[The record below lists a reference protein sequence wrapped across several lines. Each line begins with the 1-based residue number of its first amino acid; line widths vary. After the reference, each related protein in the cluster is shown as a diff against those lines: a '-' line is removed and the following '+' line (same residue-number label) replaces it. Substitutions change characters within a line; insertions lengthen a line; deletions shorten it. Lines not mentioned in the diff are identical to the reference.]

1 MKMKTFKGLME
12 IISKDVKDDLKYM
25 DSEAFSQK
33 HGKKKNELRGFR
45 EDANMTLDAQ
55 INEVLSKDASAG
67 EYIHDFVHSDNPKFA
82 GKSKEERKK
91 QALAAYYAQKNE
103 EVVDEGFERSSS
115 EFLKKHKDEMEK
127 HKQDQKA
134 KRERMDMNLKN
145 YQAGKVRASGIKEA
159 KEKTEYDY
167 EGDMARGQLQSIIN
181 NAQKVHDML
190 EDNDNLPE
198 WVQSKITLSEDYI
211 STVANY
217 MMSELDEETEK
228 HSFVAVHVKKGKH
241 ETYGS
246 TSYEAAQNAAKHW
259 KMKNTAGIDVY
270 RSDKK
275 HVDEETEQ
283 MNENTITHIVAKKD
297 LQKHKSWMDSEG
309 YDTKTKP
316 LPKEHAKHNTHVGI
330 ISSNYVEHGY
340 HEDGMAVPIKE
351 EVVQIEE
358 GRPSQ
363 QHPLE
368 GHPYH
373 KKTNA
378 ELEYISK
385 DARAAGEAM
394 KSHGTESGRAAENK
408 YADQANDSATV
419 RHFRKTSGM
428 PSWYKKKYDL
438 NESELEESSG
448 YKQKSDVNHGNAS
461 IKAPGTGEKLSF
473 LNKMY
478 PNKKK
483 QPNGAEFAA
492 QRRVNRIA
500 DSGHMDEEKKSND
513 EKTPFAGPYKKTTGT
528 VTDKSGAKHSGMSIA
543 KDLARKALKRVSSSM
558 VQKEQVEKSSKA
570 KLIKKISKGKE
581 SPDKFQAEPELS
593 KNTASGRNSYTDT

>member
-1 MKMKTFKGLME
+1 
-12 IISKDVKDDLKYM
+12 
-25 DSEAFSQK
+25 
-33 HGKKKNELRGFR
+33 
-45 EDANMTLDAQ
+45 
-55 INEVLSKDASAG
+55 
-67 EYIHDFVHSDNPKFA
+67 
-82 GKSKEERKK
+82 
-91 QALAAYYAQKNE
+91 
-103 EVVDEGFERSSS
+103 VDEGFERSSA
-115 EFLKKHKDEMEK
+115 EYLKQHKAEMEK

-134 KRERMDMNLKN
+134 KKERMDMNLKN
-145 YQAGKVRASGIKEA
+145 YQAGKVRASDIKEA

-217 MMSELDEETEK
+217 MMSELDEEAEK

-241 ETYGS
+241 ETHGS

-275 HVDEETEQ
+275 DVAEETE
-283 MNENTITHIVAKKD
+283 
-297 LQKHKSWMDSEG
+297 
-309 YDTKTKP
+309 
-316 LPKEHAKHNTHVGI
+316 
-330 ISSNYVEHGY
+330 
-340 HEDGMAVPIKE
+340 
-351 EVVQIEE
+351 QIEE

-394 KSHGTESGRAAENK
+394 KSHGTASGRAAENK

-438 NESELEESSG
+438 NESELEESNG
-448 YKQKSDVNHGNAS
+448 YKQKSDVNHGSAS
-461 IKAPGTGEKLSF
+461 VKAPGTGEKLSF

-500 DSGHMDEEKKSND
+500 DSGRMDEEKKDDDKS
-513 EKTPFAGPYKKTTGT
+513 TPFAGPYKKATGT
-528 VTDKSGAKHSGMSIA
+528 VTDKSGAKHTRMSVA
-543 KDLARKALKRVSSSM
+543 KDLAKKALKKVSSSM
-558 VQKEQVEKSSKA
+558 VQKEQVEKSFKA

-593 KNTASGRNSYTDT
+593 KNTASGKNSYTDE